1 MSDDRDD
8 IPFEDLDFWAAE
20 QKRRD
25 FSAFLYEEEEAK
37 REQVKPLEP
46 CRVPTP
52 NTVPVKPGNAAAA
65 RRAGCEDEHDNAM
78 QARYGDGW

>member
-1 MSDDRDD
+1 MNDERDD
-8 IPFEDLDFWAAE
+8 IPIEDRDFWAAE

-37 REQVKPLEP
+37 RPPVKPLEP

-52 NTVPVKPGNAAAA
+52 NTVPVRPGNAAAA
-65 RRAGCEDEHDNAM
+65 RRAGCEDEYDNAM